1 MRATRQG
8 VQGRGAGGPG
18 RAWGFTLIEV
28 LIGITILVV
37 GILGVATMFGTG
49 YSNVG
54 QGAQLTMA
62 VTAARQMLEDVRT
75 IPFDNLL
82 DLNGPGGA
90 GFDTSL
96 LGTQPAADPARNI
109 ARKWRY
115 AFAGEVAGSGWNFT
129 AAERA
134 AWQSLGVGSVPFGAS
149 GLLVVTSPSATLR
162 QIAITVRVP
171 GRGRAVGNT
180 VQLTTLLSRL

>member
-1 MRATRQG
+1 MRHAPAQHDRSRGTR
-8 VQGRGAGGPG
+8 RGPW
-18 RAWGFTLIEV
+18 RPRGFTLIEV
-28 LIGITILVV
+28 LLGITILVV

-75 IPFDNLL
+75 IPFGNLV
-82 DLNGPGGA
+82 DLNGPAGT
-90 GFDTSL
+90 GFDTGV
-96 LGTQPAADPARNI
+96 LGTQPAADPARGI

-115 AFAGEVAGSGWNFT
+115 ALAGEGTGWNFT
-129 AAERA
+129 TVEKAN
-134 AWQSLGVGSVPFGAS
+134 WQNLGVGSAPFGAS
-149 GLLVVTSPSATLR
+149 GLLVVTSPSATMR

-171 GRGRAVGNT
+171 GRGNT
-180 VQLTTLLSRL
+180 VQLTTLISRL